1 MIQTYLFHSRFGQM
15 GIALILASI
24 MFFTSATLASAQTS
38 SISDLRARI
47 VALQEQVALLQQLLA
62 VQQQLAALTESGEQG
77 GATFSSALQAQIS
90 QGSEGLQELYGTYQ
104 DLVQRYNRYTDIFPE
119 VDSATQESVLQYIEE
134 IEEVL
139 TTALNRELQGD
150 VTGAQELQQSAQS
163 LLNEADVTMALF
175 EERMLPQSEITQ
187 VLANRLHAI
196 GSLIERNRQQMMS
209 INIESLEELYADAE
223 LELRQVF
230 ILEQT
235 DSIELD
241 SQIERAEVAISDVE
255 TLIRSTVSQY
265 RNVDLQG
272 LSGGL
277 QGVIRTYIDV
287 ELDFV
292 QKIELLE
299 TVQFESVNGLLDEAR
314 LQIDLAIA
322 IEMQGSQTMAAGHV
336 QTARSIL
343 EDIERMLVV
352 EEVQEED
359 VEDEVDDISDDT
371 GDTEDTA

>member
-15 GIALILASI
+15 GIALMMAGI
-24 MFFTSATLASAQTS
+24 MFFTGATLASAQTS

-47 VALQEQVALLQQLLA
+47 VALQEQLTLLQQLLQ
-62 VQQQLAALTESGEQG
+62 VQQQLAALSESGAQD
-77 GATFSSALQAQIS
+77 ATDFTSQLQSEIM

-119 VDSATQESVLQYIEE
+119 VDSATQENVLQYIEE

-139 TTALNRELQGD
+139 TTALNREQQGD
-150 VTGAQELQQSAQS
+150 VAEAQVLQQSAQS
-163 LLNEADVTMALF
+163 LLNEADATMALF

-196 GSLIERNRQQMMS
+196 GSFIERNRQQMMS
-209 INIESLEELYADAE
+209 INIESLEELYANAE

-230 ILEQT
+230 IFEQT

-241 SQIERAEVAISDVE
+241 SQIDRAEVAISDVE
-255 TLIRSTVSQY
+255 NLIRSTVSQY

-287 ELDFV
+287 ELDFL

-299 TVQFESVNGLLDEAR
+299 TVQFESINELLDEAR

-352 EEVQEED
+352 EELQEED
-359 VEDEVDDISDDT
+359 VEDEVGDISDDT
-371 GDTEDTA
+371 GDTEDTV